1 MKCRTF
7 TAVIASLTLC
17 AGVISAQTVTV
28 TTRDGSSTDVS
39 YNGGTLKKRFVVLN
53 SGDRLEYGQIATIA
67 TDSFDAYERAV
78 KRTSRQGN
86 QHVTVKY
93 TGTGNVHAL
102 RLEKLERK
110 RQGAGAARG
119 AGGLLMLL
127 GVLGGD
133 RDVYATGL
141 VAYGAG
147 TIVKDINTDKTL
159 RAQSEAIQDLQT
171 QRAQEKKL
179 KEADSLEEQY
189 RIEYGD
195 ENVDGLIALIDGN
208 HERALAFANVAET
221 SADAN
226 YRWSAVWLKAIIY
239 ADQGNRAALEKE
251 YERLIV
257 LDPEISDREDADRW
271 TKLLLDDLEELRQG

>member
-1 MKCRTF
+1 
-7 TAVIASLTLC
+7 V
-17 AGVISAQTVTV
+17 
-28 TTRDGSSTDVS
+28 
-39 YNGGTLKKRFVVLN
+39 VVLH
-53 SGDRLEYGQIATIA
+53 SGEKLGYGQISEIA
-67 TDSFDAYERAV
+67 TADFDAYERAI
-78 KRTSRQGN
+78 KRTSRPEN
-86 QHVTVKY
+86 QHITVKY
-93 TGTGNVHAL
+93 TGAGNVHAL

-133 RDVYATGL
+133 RDVYAAGL
-141 VAYGAG
+141 VTYGAG
-147 TIVKDINTDKTL
+147 TIAKDINTDNMIDAQN
-159 RAQSEAIQDLQT
+159 RAIHDLQA
-171 QRAQEKKL
+171 QQAQEKKL

-195 ENVDGLIALIDGN
+195 ENVDGLIALIDSN

-221 SADAN
+221 SDDAN

-239 ADQGNRAALEKE
+239 ADQGNREALEKE

-257 LDPEISDREDADRW
+257 LDPEISDREEADRW